1 MCTSSQVRG
10 NGLLRPPGIRMK
22 LGTIYQARPFKMTS
36 HVPSPGT
43 DLVET
48 QYVRPLR
55 TETRAA
61 VRALQWGPSPSP
73 GGSEPP
79 AWAPCVH
86 EGRRSM
92 SAGLLGAARVHAV
105 TDYAELSRRIQAA
118 GLLKR
123 RYAYYWCRM
132 IGLVSAFAG
141 VWVTFALLGNS
152 WFQLIVAAV
161 LAAVVTQF
169 GFLGHDGAHRQ
180 IFASHAWNEWV
191 ARVLSGAF
199 AGLSYTWWSSKHNR
213 HHGAPNQ
220 EGKDPDIA
228 PGALAFT
235 PAIAA
240 QRKGFGAV
248 FAQYQGW

>member
-1 MCTSSQVRG
+1 MAATV
-10 NGLLRPPGIRMK
+10 L
-22 LGTIYQARPFKMTS
+22 
-36 HVPSPGT
+36 SP
-43 DLVET
+43 
-48 QYVRPLR
+48 R
-55 TETRAA
+55 TRA
-61 VRALQWGPSPSP
+61 VS
-73 GGSEPP
+73 
-79 AWAPCVH
+79 
-86 EGRRSM
+86 
-92 SAGLLGAARVHAV
+92 
-105 TDYAELSRRIQAA
+105 DYAELSRRIQAA
-118 GLLKR
+118 GLLQR
-123 RYAYYWCRM
+123 RHAYYWVRITSL
-132 IGLVSAFAG
+132 IGAFAAI
-141 VWVTFALLGNS
+141 WVGFALLGNS
-152 WFQLIVAAV
+152 WFQLVLAGL

-248 FAQYQGW
+248 FAQYQGWLFFPLLLLEGLNLHVASVVSLVKKPELLTKGGRGRKVELLLVVMRLA